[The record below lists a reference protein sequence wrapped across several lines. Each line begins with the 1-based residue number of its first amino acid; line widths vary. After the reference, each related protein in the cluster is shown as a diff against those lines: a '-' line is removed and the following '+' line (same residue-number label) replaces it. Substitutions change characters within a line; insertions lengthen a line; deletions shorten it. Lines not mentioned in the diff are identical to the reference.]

1 MRNSIMLN
9 RYAVV
14 FCHDSAPVDGCLFSN
29 KAAAIKIIKQ
39 MKKPHNYR
47 VAKFVMQEVANA

>member
-1 MRNSIMLN
+1 MLN